1 MDLDVSTSERVEFV
15 DVTDEVASVVPEDVK
30 RGTCTVFVPHTTAGV
45 VVNENEP
52 GLLADLR
59 GTLGRLV
66 PADEPYE
73 HGGVD
78 GNADAHLRAT
88 LVGASVTIPVSGGEL
103 ALGTWQSVLFA
114 EFDGPRERRLTVSIL
129 DHSRVP

>member
-1 MDLDVSTSERVEFV
+1 MDLDVSTNGRVEFV
-15 DVTDEVASVVPEDVK
+15 DVTDEVASAVPEDV
-30 RGTCTVFVPHTTAGV
+30 RHGTCTLFVPHTTAGV
-45 VVNENEP
+45 VVNENES

-59 GTLGRLV
+59 ETLERLA
-66 PADEPYE
+66 PAGEPYE

-88 LVGASVTIPVSGGEL
+88 LVGPSVTIPVVDGEL

-114 EFDGPRERRLTVSIL
+114 EFDGPRERRLTVGVQGDS
-129 DHSRVP
+129 